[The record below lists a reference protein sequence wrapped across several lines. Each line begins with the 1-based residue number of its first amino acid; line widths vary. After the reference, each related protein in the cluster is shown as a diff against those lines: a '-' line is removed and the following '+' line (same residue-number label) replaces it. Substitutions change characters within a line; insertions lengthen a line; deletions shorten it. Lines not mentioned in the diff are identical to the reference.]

1 MMNMKLD
8 YGVGRPSPSKKTQ
21 VEVFETPD
29 YREILID
36 GTPIEEID
44 VSDIVEISYRLHE
57 KLDIDQHI
65 KFIGK
70 FAKRCDDS
78 ISDKR
83 EVGNDIYRVTTVEL

>member
-1 MMNMKLD
+1 MKLD
-8 YGVGRPSPSKKTQ
+8 YEVGRPSPSKKNQ

-29 YREILID
+29 HREVLID

-70 FAKRCDDS
+70 FAKKCGSS
-78 ISDKR
+78 ISDER
-83 EVGNDIYRVTTVEL
+83 NVNGIYRVTTVEL